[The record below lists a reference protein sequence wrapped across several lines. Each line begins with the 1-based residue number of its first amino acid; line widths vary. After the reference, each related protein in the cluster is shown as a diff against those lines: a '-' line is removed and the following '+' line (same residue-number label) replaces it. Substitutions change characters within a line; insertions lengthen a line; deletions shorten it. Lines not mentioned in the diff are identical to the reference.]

1 MCNSAC
7 IDFGVRNLAIEEV
20 KGKKIIEI
28 GSYDVN
34 GSLRPIIEA
43 WGNPDEY
50 VGVDI
55 IDGPGVDL
63 ICPAEKI
70 IEKFGK
76 ESFDIVISTEM
87 IERVRDW
94 RKVISNIK
102 NICKPNG
109 LILLTTRSYGFGYH
123 DFPYDFWRY
132 EIEDMESIFSDCII
146 LNVQNDKSDPGV
158 FIKVQ
163 KPNNFVEKTLSSTK
177 LYSVI
182 ADKRLSEITERDLQI
197 FRIYHSM
204 RKIPGEKMKKAIL
217 KIIRSFI

>member
-7 IDFGVRNLAIEEV
+7 IEFGVRNLAIEDV
-20 KGKKIIEI
+20 KGKKIIEV
-28 GSYDVN
+28 GSYDFN

-43 WGNPDEY
+43 WGNPDKY

-63 ICPAEKI
+63 VCPAEKI

-87 IERVRDW
+87 LEHVRDW

-132 EIEDMESIFSDCII
+132 ESEDMKSIFSDCII
-146 LNVQNDKSDPGV
+146 LNLQNDKRDPGV
-158 FIKVQ
+158 LIKVQ
-163 KPNNFVEKTLSSTK
+163 KPAKFVEKNLTSIK

-182 ADKRLSEITERDLQI
+182 VDKRVSEITKRDLQA
-197 FRIYHSM
+197 FRVYHSL
-204 RKIPGEKMKKAIL
+204 RKIPIEKLKAL
-217 KIIRSFI
+217 MFKIIRLFV

>member
-7 IDFGVRNLAIEEV
+7 IEFGVRNLAIEDV
-20 KGKKIIEI
+20 KGKKIIEV
-28 GSYDVN
+28 GSYDFN

-43 WGNPDEY
+43 WGNPDKY

-63 ICPAEKI
+63 VCPAEKI

-87 IERVRDW
+87 LEHVRDW

-132 EIEDMESIFSDCII
+132 ESEDMKSIFFII
-146 LNVQNDKSDPGV
+146 SL
-158 FIKVQ
+158 
-163 KPNNFVEKTLSSTK
+163 
-177 LYSVI
+177 
-182 ADKRLSEITERDLQI
+182 
-197 FRIYHSM
+197 
-204 RKIPGEKMKKAIL
+204 
-217 KIIRSFI
+217 

>member
-7 IDFGVRNLAIEEV
+7 IEFGVRNLAIAEV
-20 KGKKIIEI
+20 KGKKIIEV

-55 IDGPGVDL
+55 IDGPGIDL
-63 ICPAEKI
+63 ICPAEEI

-87 IERVRDW
+87 LEHVRDW
-94 RKVISNIK
+94 RKVISNFK

-109 LILLTTRSYGFGYH
+109 LILITTRSYGFGYH
-123 DFPYDFWRY
+123 DFPYDFWRF
-132 EIEDMESIFSDCII
+132 ETEDMTSIFSDCNI
-146 LNVQNDKSDPGV
+146 LNLQHDKSDPGV

-163 KPNNFVEKTLSSTK
+163 KPPEFVEKNLTSIK

-182 ADKRLSEITERDLQI
+182 VDKRVNEITERDLQT
-197 FRIYHSM
+197 FRVYHSL
-204 RKIPGEKMKKAIL
+204 RKIPGEKLKKIMF
-217 KIIRSFI
+217 KIIRFFV

>member
-7 IDFGVRNLAIEEV
+7 IEFGVRNLTFEEV
-20 KGKKIIEI
+20 TGKKIIEI

-87 IERVRDW
+87 IEHVRDW

-163 KPNNFVEKTLSSTK
+163 KPNNFVEKTLSSTQ

>member
-7 IDFGVRNLAIEEV
+7 IEFGVRNLAIEEV
-20 KGKKIIEI
+20 KGKKIIEV

-43 WGNPDEY
+43 WGTPDEY

-63 ICPAEKI
+63 ICPAEEI

-87 IERVRDW
+87 LEHVRDW

-109 LILLTTRSYGFGYH
+109 LILITTRSYGFGYH
-123 DFPYDFWRY
+123 DFPYDFWRF
-132 EIEDMESIFSDCII
+132 ESVDMTSIFSDCNI
-146 LNVQNDKSDPGV
+146 LNLQNDKSDPGV

-163 KPNNFVEKTLSSTK
+163 KPAKFVEKNLTSIK

-182 ADKRLSEITERDLQI
+182 VDKRVNEITERDLQT
-197 FRIYHSM
+197 FRVYHSL
-204 RKIPGEKMKKAIL
+204 RKIPGEKLKKMMF
-217 KIIRSFI
+217 KIIQFFV

>member
-7 IDFGVRNLAIEEV
+7 IEFGVRNLAIEDV
-20 KGKKIIEI
+20 KGKKIIEV
-28 GSYDVN
+28 GSYDFN

-43 WGNPDEY
+43 WGNPDKY

-55 IDGPGVDL
+55 IDGSGVDL
-63 ICPAEKI
+63 VCSAEKI

-87 IERVRDW
+87 LEHVRDW

-132 EIEDMESIFSDCII
+132 ESEDMKSIFSDCII
-146 LNVQNDKSDPGV
+146 LNLQNDKRDPGV
-158 FIKVQ
+158 LIKVQ
-163 KPNNFVEKTLSSTK
+163 KPAKFVEKKLTSIK

-182 ADKRLSEITERDLQI
+182 VDKRVDEVTKRDLQA
-197 FRIYHSM
+197 FRVYHSL
-204 RKIPGEKMKKAIL
+204 RKIPGEKLKALML
-217 KIIRSFI
+217 KIIRLFV